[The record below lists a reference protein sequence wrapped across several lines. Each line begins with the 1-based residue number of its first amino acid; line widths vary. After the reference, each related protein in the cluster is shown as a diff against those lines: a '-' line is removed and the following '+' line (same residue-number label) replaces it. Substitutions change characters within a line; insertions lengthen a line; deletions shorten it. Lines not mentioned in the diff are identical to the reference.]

1 MAAFFFDSSALAKRY
16 IAETGTAWVQSITA
30 GNRIFVARI
39 TLVELVSAI
48 TRRGRN
54 GDLTPDEMPQALA
67 DVRADF
73 KTLYE
78 VLAINSRLIKQAEQA
93 AEKHALRAYDA
104 VQLAAAQQVHKA
116 YIAQGLPPVT
126 FVSADHK
133 LNAAATTEGLAADDP
148 NLH

>member
-1 MAAFFFDSSALAKRY
+1 MVAFFLDSSALAKRY
-16 IAETGTAWVQSITA
+16 IAETGTAWVQSITV

-39 TLVELVSAI
+39 TLVEIVSAI

-54 GDLTPDEMPQALA
+54 GDLTPHEMAQALA

-78 VLAINSRLIKQAEQA
+78 VIAINSQLIRQAEQA

-104 VQLAAAQQVHKA
+104 VQLAAAQQVNKA
-116 YIAQGLPPVT
+116 YITQGLPPVT
-126 FVSADHK
+126 FVSADQK
-133 LNAAATTEGLAADDP
+133 LNAAAMTEGLAVDDP